1 MTANQTAEARKTVRF
16 LLNWKFQGPN
26 APYLLAEDAGFFKAE
41 GLEVVF
47 GIGEG
52 SSAIPAEIQRGAW
65 DAGVGDFNSLIEQHA
80 DLLVHGRASDVTTL
94 YSTYDRAP
102 MVVVTKRAR
111 GLKTPQDLV
120 GKTLSSPAFDT
131 GFLMFPAFAR
141 IAGIDPA
148 VVTRIPVTPAE
159 RDARLIADQIDGAM
173 GYDATIVFALR
184 ALGQDTDDYS
194 FMYYADS
201 GFDVYSVAI
210 MASRSW
216 LSKDPAAGRALV
228 RAVNRGWL
236 EAIKNPEQAV
246 DAVLRRDPAADRQLV
261 RDHLQWVID
270 HQVLTPGSARLG
282 IGAMEAER
290 IQRNVDFVLGKADAG
305 GAAKARPSAA
315 ALYDGSFLPA
325 PAERMAGAA

>member
-1 MTANQTAEARKTVRF
+1 MTAKQAEHTVRF
-16 LLNWKFQGPN
+16 LLNWKYQGPN

-41 GLEVVF
+41 GLNVVF

-80 DLLVHGRASDVTTL
+80 GQLANKTTSDVTTV

-111 GLKTPQDLV
+111 GLNKPQDLI

-141 IAGIDPA
+141 MAGIDPA
-148 VVTRIPVTPAE
+148 GVTRIAVTPAE

-184 ALGQDTDDYS
+184 ALGQNTDDYS

-201 GFDVYSVAI
+201 GFDVYSVSV
-210 MASRSW
+210 MASCSW
-216 LSKDPAAGRALV
+216 LAKNPAAGHALL
-228 RAVNRGWL
+228 RAVNRGWQ
-236 EAIKNPEQAV
+236 AAMKNPELAV
-246 DAVLRRDPAADRQLV
+246 DAVLRRDPSADRKLV

-270 HQVLTPGSARLG
+270 HQVKTPSAARLG
-282 IGAMEAER
+282 IGAMEAAR
-290 IQRNVDFVLGKADAG
+290 IERNVEFVLGAGDAQAGSKAAH
-305 GAAKARPSAA
+305 ARPAAA
-315 ALYDGSFLPA
+315 ALYDGSFLSPLV
-325 PAERMAGAA
+325 ERAV